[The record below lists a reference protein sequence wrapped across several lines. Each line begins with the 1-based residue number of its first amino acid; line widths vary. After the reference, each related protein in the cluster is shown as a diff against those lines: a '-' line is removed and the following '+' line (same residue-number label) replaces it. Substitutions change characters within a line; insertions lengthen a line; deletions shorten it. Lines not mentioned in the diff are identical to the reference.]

1 MKTIRNLLAGAAFL
15 AAIGAAQAL
24 ADVTVLGWPGG
35 PEEAALRKA
44 AEAYNAMAADPDK
57 VKLILSNRNGFWA
70 KATARCT
77 WDWAFGADETASR
90 W

>member
-1 MKTIRNLLAGAAFL
+1 MKTIRNLSAGAAFL

-44 AEAYNAMAADPDK
+44 AEAYNATAADPDK
-57 VKLILSNRNGFWA
+57 VKLIFFNRDG
-70 KATARCT
+70 
-77 WDWAFGADETASR
+77 
-90 W
+90 